1 MNQEFLDALIAHINS
16 KKEVGGTAIHLS
28 ADDPLDSEIVTA
40 LESKGYVVD
49 MFEEEAGKYADLIK
63 KYQITISWN

>member
-28 ADDPLDSEIVTA
+28 TDDPLDPEIVTA

-49 MFEEEAGKYADLIK
+49 MFEEEGGKYTDLIK

>member
-16 KKEVGGTAIHLS
+16 KKEAGSTAIHL
-28 ADDPLDSEIVTA
+28 AVDDPLDPEIITA

-49 MFEEEAGKYADLIK
+49 MFEEEGGKYADLIK